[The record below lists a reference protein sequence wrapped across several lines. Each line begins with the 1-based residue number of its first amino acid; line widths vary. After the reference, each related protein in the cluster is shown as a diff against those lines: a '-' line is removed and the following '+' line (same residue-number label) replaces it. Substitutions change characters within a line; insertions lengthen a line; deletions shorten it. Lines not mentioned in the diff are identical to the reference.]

1 MIASWNI
8 LAAAANEP
16 DLLVQWPAFGISLL
30 LLGLAA
36 DLFLLARWRQR
47 RGVGAK
53 PWGLSMLFAA
63 GGINV
68 AVILSVSVI
77 GWLLRWKLT
86 ALLALLA
93 ATELALVA
101 GLIACMRLEKIDWR
115 QTFGVRNCDLLAA
128 VGAGAVFFLAVLPPL
143 KLIELILTPIYRAL
157 QIDMTPQSMVQ
168 WLLTTNSLPLKV
180 VLAVFAVTAAPLW
193 EETFFRGLAYPAL
206 KQRWGMAIA
215 MTVTSLLFAVIH
227 FHLPSLPLLLALAVG
242 LTLAYEYT
250 GSLLTP
256 IAMHALFNLLNVV
269 AILLYRAKP

>member
-1 MIASWNI
+1 
-8 LAAAANEP
+8 
-16 DLLVQWPAFGISLL
+16 
-30 LLGLAA
+30 
-36 DLFLLARWRQR
+36 
-47 RGVGAK
+47 
-53 PWGLSMLFAA
+53 
-63 GGINV
+63 
-68 AVILSVSVI
+68 
-77 GWLLRWKLT
+77 
-86 ALLALLA
+86 
-93 ATELALVA
+93 
-101 GLIACMRLEKIDWR
+101 
-115 QTFGVRNCDLLAA
+115 
-128 VGAGAVFFLAVLPPL
+128 
-143 KLIELILTPIYRAL
+143 
-157 QIDMTPQSMVQ
+157 MTPQSMVQ